1 MIMRH
6 HALTIAVAGALLA
19 SAGVGAPDG
28 AQAQSLAQRVRA
40 VRDGTLELRYAARP
54 GVCGNG
60 LGSFSIGRSMQMGD
74 DVSVRGNGWN
84 GGCEPGPVRVRLQAE
99 QGAVRVVRFGVG
111 PSRARDATG
120 DVTDLGVVPAAE
132 AAAYLLDLA
141 AAGSGSGARAVTAAV
156 LADSASVW
164 RRLLAIARDS
174 SSGSRSTRHE
184 AAFWLAQF
192 SAAKLDGR
200 GESFVAPDDDDD
212 RDDPRSS
219 AIFALSQLRNRE
231 GIEPLLQ
238 IARTNHEARLRRR
251 ALFWLGESVDP
262 RAIALFGEI
271 MGG

>member
-1 MIMRH
+1 MIIRLDV
-6 HALTIAVAGALLA
+6 LTVVIAGSLLA
-19 SAGVGAPDG
+19 VPGTG
-28 AQAQSLAQRVRA
+28 AQAQSIAQRVRA
-40 VRDGTLELRYAARP
+40 VRDGTLELHYTSRP

-60 LGSFSIGRSMQMGD
+60 LGSFSFGRSMHVGEG
-74 DVSVRGNGWN
+74 VTVRGNGWYDA
-84 GGCEPGPVRVRLQAE
+84 CVPGPVRVRLQTE
-99 QGAVRVVRFGVG
+99 QGAVRVVRLDVG
-111 PSRARDATG
+111 PSRARDTMN
-120 DVTDLGVVPAAE
+120 DVTDLGAVPAA
-132 AAAYLLDLA
+132 AAADYLLDLA
-141 AAGSGSGARAVTAAV
+141 ASGSNSGARAITAAV

-174 SSGSRSTRHE
+174 SARPRSTRHE

-200 GESFVAPDDDDD
+200 GESFLGSDEDDD

-219 AIFALSQLRNRE
+219 AIFALSQLRNHE

-238 IARTNHEARLRRR
+238 IARTNHDARLRRK
-251 ALFWLGESVDP
+251 ALFWLGESADP